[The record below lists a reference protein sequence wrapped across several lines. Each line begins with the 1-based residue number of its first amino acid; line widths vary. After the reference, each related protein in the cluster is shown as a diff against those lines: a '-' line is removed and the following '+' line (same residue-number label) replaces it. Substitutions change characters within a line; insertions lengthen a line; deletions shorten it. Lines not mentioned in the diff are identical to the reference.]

1 MEHIRVYVFH
11 CIYRNAFQSDGNIRL
26 QFLWASISFYW
37 LPLLFYTLH
46 CLYPFGERK
55 NRHRSAFLTM
65 NLRFGKFLFIFFVF
79 ADPLRCWTI
88 ISWKYLFICVY
99 RFLFVVLVDT
109 ACWAPIIAM
118 KVFVFFSYEISGI
131 GQWIYFFY

>member
-26 QFLWASISFYW
+26 QFSWASISFYW
-37 LPLLFYTLH
+37 LQLLFYTLH

-65 NLRFGKFLFIFFVF
+65 NLRFGKLLFTIYFLLLLVIRSSI
-79 ADPLRCWTI
+79 PYWTI
-88 ISWKYLFICVY
+88 ISRKYLWYLCLQISLCGFGGHDMLGSNHCHESVCV
-99 RFLFVVLVDT
+99 F
-109 ACWAPIIAM
+109 
-118 KVFVFFSYEISGI
+118 
-131 GQWIYFFY
+131 